1 MIGRVIARGLLA
13 VAVVLAAAV
22 DAGRDHSLPPA
33 RRRASS
39 KARPSPAAPRI
50 ERDYRTMRPRLVV
63 GHSLGAIFV
72 SYSVGAAPSFF
83 DARFAHS
90 PAIWRDEDA
99 IAADLA
105 RSLSS
110 ARGLGSFFYLSVG
123 EKEGGGLGDGYAKLH
138 TVLRTHAAAAG
149 LRWRA
154 EVTPGAVHE
163 TNVARATPSALRA
176 YFAGLASP
184 KR

>member
-50 ERDYRTMRPRLVV
+50 ERDYRTMRPRLLV
-63 GHSLGAIFV
+63 GHSLG
-72 SYSVGAAPSFF
+72 
-83 DARFAHS
+83 
-90 PAIWRDEDA
+90 
-99 IAADLA
+99 
-105 RSLSS
+105 
-110 ARGLGSFFYLSVG
+110 
-123 EKEGGGLGDGYAKLH
+123 DGCAKLH